1 MNRRL
6 SYSVEIMADQL
17 IVAVTGKGTHCLGG
31 CRRWLTSQA
40 AMRPCNEAKIVLGS
54 EPCDEAKTYFSK
66 SFTSLVM

>member
-40 AMRPCNEAKIVLGS
+40 AMRTCNEAKFVQGS
-54 EPCDEAKTYFSK
+54 ESCDVNQDVCFYMVFEPC
-66 SFTSLVM
+66 M